1 MFDGYDMHTLLLVV
15 VSFFCGVAIILSY
28 KAVKFFKHN
37 NSSLKNAIVDNRI
50 KQYAD
55 KLQVYDKAIADLQFK
70 VDMLEMSKRTNLISR
85 DIDNKKDISERDSQ
99 RDSQR
104 DSERDIDTIS
114 QNDVIIE
121 ESMEKPAQTHTYID
135 TLEQI
140 LLLLKEK
147 PMTTRQIQERVRK
160 TREHTSRIMNGLY
173 HSGFV
178 MRDTSSKPFK
188 YSITDTGLRHLHD
201 LHNDLN
207 VTTRT
212 EQNLES
218 V

>member
-1 MFDGYDMHTLLLVV
+1 
-15 VSFFCGVAIILSY
+15 
-28 KAVKFFKHN
+28 VKFFKHN

-85 DIDNKKDISERDSQ
+85 DIDNKKDISERD
-99 RDSQR
+99 
-104 DSERDIDTIS
+104 IDMIS

-121 ESMEKPAQTHTYID
+121 ESTEKPAQTHTYID

-160 TREHTSRIMNGLY
+160 TR
-173 HSGFV
+173 
-178 MRDTSSKPFK
+178 
-188 YSITDTGLRHLHD
+188 
-201 LHNDLN
+201 
-207 VTTRT
+207 
-212 EQNLES
+212 
-218 V
+218 

>member
-1 MFDGYDMHTLLLVV
+1 MFDGYDMYTLLLVV

-37 NSSLKNAIVDNRI
+37 NSSLKNAVVDNRI

-55 KLQVYDKAIADLQFK
+55 KLRIYDEAIADLKAK
-70 VDMLEMSKRTNLISR
+70 VDMLEMSERSSLISHDINTKKDLGR
-85 DIDNKKDISERDSQ
+85 DIDMM
-99 RDSQR
+99 
-104 DSERDIDTIS
+104 S
-114 QNDVIIE
+114 QNGVIIQ
-121 ESMEKPAQTHTYID
+121 ESREKPGPAQTHAYLD

-140 LLLLKEK
+140 LLLLREK
-147 PMTTRQIQERVRK
+147 PMTTRQIQERVK
-160 TREHTSRIMNGLY
+160 KSREHTSRIMNGLY

-188 YSITDTGLRHLHD
+188 YSITDAGLRHLRD
-201 LHNDLN
+201 LHI
-207 VTTRT
+207 TTGE

>member
-1 MFDGYDMHTLLLVV
+1 MPTSCH
-15 VSFFCGVAIILSY
+15 
-28 KAVKFFKHN
+28 
-37 NSSLKNAIVDNRI
+37 
-50 KQYAD
+50 
-55 KLQVYDKAIADLQFK
+55 VYDKTIADLKAK
-70 VDMLEMSKRTNLISR
+70 VDMLEMSERSRLISR
-85 DIDNKKDISERDSQ
+85 DIDSKKEDSG
-99 RDSQR
+99 
-104 DSERDIDTIS
+104 RDIDMIS
-114 QNDVIIE
+114 QNGVIIE
-121 ESMEKPAQTHTYID
+121 ESRKKPTLTQTHTYLV

-140 LLLLKEK
+140 LLLLREK

-188 YSITDTGLRHLHD
+188 YSITDIGLRHLRD
-201 LHNDLN
+201 LHNDSDLN
-207 VTTRT
+207 VTSRT

>member
-37 NSSLKNAIVDNRI
+37 NSSLKNAIIDNKIR
-50 KQYAD
+50 QYAN
-55 KLQVYDKAIADLQFK
+55 KLHLYDEAIAELKVK
-70 VDMLEMSKRTNLISR
+70 VDMLELSERTRLVSR
-85 DIDNKKDISERDSQ
+85 DIDSTK
-99 RDSQR
+99 R
-104 DSERDIDTIS
+104 DSERDIDMMS
-114 QNDVIIE
+114 QDGVIIE
-121 ESMEKPAQTHTYID
+121 GSREKPVPSQTRTYLD

-140 LLLLKEK
+140 LLLLREK

-188 YSITDTGLRHLHD
+188 YSITETGLRHLRD
-201 LHNDLN
+201 LHSDLN
-207 VTTRT
+207 ATTRT
-212 EQNLES
+212 EQDLES

>member
-37 NSSLKNAIVDNRI
+37 NSSLKNAIVDNKIR
-50 KQYAD
+50 QYAN
-55 KLQVYDKAIADLQFK
+55 KLHLYDKAIVDLKAK
-70 VDMLEMSKRTNLISR
+70 VDMLELSERTRLISR
-85 DIDNKKDISERDSQ
+85 DIDSTKG
-99 RDSQR
+99 
-104 DSERDIDTIS
+104 DSERDIDTMS
-114 QNDVIIE
+114 QDGVIIE
-121 ESMEKPAQTHTYID
+121 ESREKPVPSQTRTYLD

-140 LLLLKEK
+140 LLLLREK

-188 YSITDTGLRHLHD
+188 YSITETGLRHLRD
-201 LHNDLN
+201 LHSDLN
-207 VTTRT
+207 ATTRT
-212 EQNLES
+212 EQDLES

>member
-1 MFDGYDMHTLLLVV
+1 MFEGYDMHTLLLVV
-15 VSFFCGVAIILSY
+15 VSFFSGVAIILSY
-28 KAVKFFKHN
+28 KAIKFFRHN
-37 NSSLKNAIVDNRI
+37 NSSLKNAIIDNRI

-55 KLQVYDKAIADLQFK
+55 KLHVYDKAIADLKVK
-70 VDMLEMSKRTNLISR
+70 VDMLEMSERSHSISR
-85 DIDNKKDISERDSQ
+85 DIKSKKEDSG
-99 RDSQR
+99 
-104 DSERDIDTIS
+104 RDIGMIS

-121 ESMEKPAQTHTYID
+121 ELRKKTAPASIQTSTQTHTYLD

-140 LLLLKEK
+140 LLMLREK

-188 YSITDTGLRHLHD
+188 YSITDTGLLHLRD
-201 LHNDLN
+201 LRSDGDLN
-207 VTTRT
+207 ITTKT

-218 V
+218 A

>member
-37 NSSLKNAIVDNRI
+37 NSSLKNAIIDNKIR
-50 KQYAD
+50 QYAN
-55 KLQVYDKAIADLQFK
+55 KLHLYDEAIAELKAK
-70 VDMLEMSKRTNLISR
+70 VDMLELSERTRLVSR
-85 DIDNKKDISERDSQ
+85 DIDSTKGDSG
-99 RDSQR
+99 
-104 DSERDIDTIS
+104 RDIDMMS
-114 QNDVIIE
+114 QDGVIIE
-121 ESMEKPAQTHTYID
+121 GSREKPVPSQTRTYLD

-140 LLLLKEK
+140 LLLLREK

-188 YSITDTGLRHLHD
+188 YSITETGLRHLRD
-201 LHNDLN
+201 LHSDLN
-207 VTTRT
+207 ATTRT
-212 EQNLES
+212 EQDLES

>member
-1 MFDGYDMHTLLLVV
+1 VIFDGYDMHTLLLVV

-37 NSSLKNAIVDNRI
+37 NSFLKNAIVDNRI

-55 KLQVYDKAIADLQFK
+55 KLHVYDKAISDLKVK
-70 VDMLEMSKRTNLISR
+70 VDMLEMSGTSRLISR
-85 DIDNKKDISERDSQ
+85 DIDK
-99 RDSQR
+99 
-104 DSERDIDTIS
+104 IS
-114 QNDVIIE
+114 QKGVIIE
-121 ESMEKPAQTHTYID
+121 GSMDKPVPTQTHTYLD

-140 LLLLKEK
+140 LLLLREK

-188 YSITDTGLRHLHD
+188 YSITDTGLRHLRD
-201 LHNDLN
+201 L
-207 VTTRT
+207 
-212 EQNLES
+212 Q
-218 V
+218 

>member
-37 NSSLKNAIVDNRI
+37 NSSLKNAIIDNKIR
-50 KQYAD
+50 QYAN
-55 KLQVYDKAIADLQFK
+55 KLHLYDEAIAELKAK
-70 VDMLEMSKRTNLISR
+70 VDMLELSERTRLVSR
-85 DIDNKKDISERDSQ
+85 DIDSTK
-99 RDSQR
+99 R
-104 DSERDIDTIS
+104 DSERDIDMMS
-114 QNDVIIE
+114 QDGVIIE
-121 ESMEKPAQTHTYID
+121 GSREKPVPSQTCTYLD

-140 LLLLKEK
+140 LLLLREK

-188 YSITDTGLRHLHD
+188 YSITETGLRHLRD
-201 LHNDLN
+201 LHSDLN
-207 VTTRT
+207 ATTRT
-212 EQNLES
+212 EQDLES

>member
-28 KAVKFFKHN
+28 KAIKFFKHN

-55 KLQVYDKAIADLQFK
+55 KLHVYDKAIADLKVK
-70 VDMLEMSKRTNLISR
+70 VDMLEMSERSHLISR
-85 DIDNKKDISERDSQ
+85 DVDSGKE
-99 RDSQR
+99 DSV
-104 DSERDIDTIS
+104 RDIDMIS
-114 QNDVIIE
+114 QNGVIIE
-121 ESMEKPAQTHTYID
+121 ESMEKPAPTQTYTYLD

-140 LLLLKEK
+140 LLLLREK

-188 YSITDTGLRHLHD
+188 YSITDTGLRHLRD
-201 LHNDLN
+201 LHI
-207 VTTRT
+207 TTRT

>member
-15 VSFFCGVAIILSY
+15 ISFFSGVAIILSY
-28 KAVKFFKHN
+28 KAIKFFKRD

-50 KQYAD
+50 RQYAD
-55 KLQVYDKAIADLQFK
+55 KLHVYDKTIADLKAK
-70 VDMLEMSKRTNLISR
+70 VDMLEMSERSRLISR
-85 DIDNKKDISERDSQ
+85 DIDSKKEDSG
-99 RDSQR
+99 
-104 DSERDIDTIS
+104 RDIDMIS
-114 QNDVIIE
+114 QNGVIIE
-121 ESMEKPAQTHTYID
+121 ESRKKPTLTQTHTYLV

-140 LLLLKEK
+140 LLLLREK

-188 YSITDTGLRHLHD
+188 YSITDIGLLHLRD
-201 LHNDLN
+201 LHNDSDLN
-207 VTTRT
+207 VTSRT

>member
-37 NSSLKNAIVDNRI
+37 NSSLKNAIIDNKIR
-50 KQYAD
+50 QYAN
-55 KLQVYDKAIADLQFK
+55 KLHLYDEAIAELKAK
-70 VDMLEMSKRTNLISR
+70 VDMLELSERTRLVSR
-85 DIDNKKDISERDSQ
+85 DIDITKG
-99 RDSQR
+99 
-104 DSERDIDTIS
+104 DSERDIDMMS
-114 QNDVIIE
+114 QDGVIIE
-121 ESMEKPAQTHTYID
+121 GSREKPVPSQTRTYLD

-140 LLLLKEK
+140 LLLLREK

-188 YSITDTGLRHLHD
+188 YSITETGLRHLRD
-201 LHNDLN
+201 LHSDLN
-207 VTTRT
+207 ATTRT
-212 EQNLES
+212 EQDLES